1 MEERSKPSSEWETGG
16 RTPAEIDLRDDEPGT
31 DAELVVEEIDAAPH
45 RAGGEGEDLPP
56 EGLFPTPEAAE
67 LRTRWRELQARFVDE
82 PREAVQAADGLVT
95 DVMRRLSERFTEERN
110 RLEAQWSRGD
120 EVSTE
125 DLRVALQR
133 YRSFLERLLEA

>member
-1 MEERSKPSSEWETGG
+1 MEERSKPTSEWETGG
-16 RTPAEIDLRDDEPGT
+16 RTPVEIDLRDDEPGT
-31 DAELVVEEIDAAPH
+31 EAELVVEEIDEAPR

-56 EGLFPTPEAAE
+56 EGLFPTAEAAE
-67 LRTRWRELQARFVDE
+67 LRTRWRELQAQFVDE

>member
-1 MEERSKPSSEWETGG
+1 MEERSKPTSEWETGG

-31 DAELVVEEIDAAPH
+31 EAELVVEEIDEAP
-45 RAGGEGEDLPP
+45 RRPGGEGEDLPP
-56 EGLFPTPEAAE
+56 EGLFPTAEAAE
-67 LRTRWRELQARFVDE
+67 LRTRWRELQAQFVDE